1 MIIYMNQIINL
12 IQFLKMSTTKT
23 RKAGLK
29 TCTVTG
35 VTTKSTNF
43 YKNQTHLKAVDNV
56 RRNTGATKVQLTRMF
71 NQLNLI
77 K

>member
-1 MIIYMNQIINL
+1 MIIHMNTIINL
-12 IQFLKMSTTKT
+12 IQFLKMKTKT

-43 YKNQTHLKAVDNV
+43 YTNQTHLKAVDNL